1 VVAGLGTLF
10 VNPKV
15 TMLFIVIVLVSIVG
29 AVALDPAD
37 TVAEARI
44 SGRTTVFE
52 DLETVFTR
60 PAPSVVFPAT
70 PVVVDLA
77 SVVDFA
83 FAPWTVTTPRGG
95 ACWAVAVVLE
105 AMVNVTV
112 LMTLAAPYPG
122 MPPVQGSTSVIVTVC
137 IAIAAI

>member
-1 VVAGLGTLF
+1 MVAGLGTLF

-15 TMLFIVIVLVSIVG
+15 TMLFIFIVLVSTVG

-44 SGRTTVFE
+44 SGRTTVLE

-60 PAPSVVFPAT
+60 PAPLVVFPAT
-70 PVVVDLA
+70 CMVVDLA

-95 ACWAVAVVLE
+95 DCWALAVVLE

-112 LMTLAAPYPG
+112 LTTLAAAYPG
-122 MPPVQGSTSVIVTVC
+122 APSVQGATSVIVT
-137 IAIAAI
+137 